1 MTIKHNRL
9 QHFSRLLCGIVL
21 LCLAACQ
28 GKRESSGSEILYN
41 FRSVDITPDEPVLL
55 AGFANREGA
64 SASIHRRLKSSAM
77 VVKQDSAMACM
88 IFNDLM
94 ELAPEYVTEIKEK
107 ITQQTGLHGQ
117 YIFIMQSHSHSAPI
131 MDGMGLGWS
140 DANKRYLHSTIDSI
154 ADNAIAVITGTASFV
169 PAAFKIGTGTC
180 NINTNRRSV
189 DPETGE
195 AVIGKSEDGN
205 CDKTVKVLQV
215 TDKEGNTL
223 NTIFNYACHPVTLG
237 YKSRAVSSDFA
248 GSAEEVVA
256 RHFGGQALL
265 MTGASGDVNPV
276 NGLSANPAVADTEG
290 AKLGDAVNS
299 ATFITDS
306 IGNGLKVYN
315 LAVDLPYRD
324 TGITAAFIDE
334 QVKIKSAQK
343 TEFIHW
349 QKDVATWGGIMKKQ
363 LAEKGRLPA
372 VRHMQLGAL
381 KVGSTVI
388 VFTQGEFFNSY
399 QVKLRNKFPG
409 VDILFAGYTNG
420 EAGYVP
426 DGAAFALKGYE
437 VDQAYIYLREPSP
450 LKPETEKILD
460 AALEEAVRKVL

>member
-1 MTIKHNRL
+1 M
-9 QHFSRLLCGIVL
+9 IVL
-21 LCLAACQ
+21 HRKPRYLIGFLFWGAVFCTL
-28 GKRESSGSEILYN
+28 SSCGNTSPSADSSVLYS
-41 FRSVDITPDEPVLL
+41 FRTVDITPDEPVLL
-55 AGFANREGA
+55 AGYANREGV
-64 SASIHRRLKSSAM
+64 STSIHRRLKSSA
-77 VVKQDSAMACM
+77 VIFKQDSATVCL

-107 ITQQTGLHGQ
+107 ISGETGLDPQH
-117 YIFIMQSHSHSAPI
+117 IFILQSHSHSTPI

-140 DANKRYLHSTIDSI
+140 EANQRYRRRAIDSI
-154 ADNAIAVITGTASFV
+154 AANAIAALTTAASV
-169 PAAFKIGTGTC
+169 PAGFKIGTGTC
-180 NINTNRRSV
+180 SINTNRRSI

-195 AVIGKSEDGN
+195 AVIGVSEEGN
-205 CDKTVKVLQV
+205 CDRTVKILQV
-215 TDKEGNTL
+215 TDKEGRVL

-248 GSAEEVVA
+248 GSAEDLITK
-256 RHFGGQALL
+256 HFGGEALL

-276 NGLSANPAVADTEG
+276 NGLSANPTVADTEG
-290 AKLGDAVNS
+290 AKLGEAVTR
-299 ATFITDS
+299 AAFVTDS
-306 IGNGLKVYN
+306 FTSGLKVVN

-334 QVKIKSAQK
+334 QVRIKSAQK
-343 TEFIHW
+343 TEFVSW
-349 QKDVATWGGIMKKQ
+349 KKDVAAWGEIMKAH
-363 LAEKGRLPA
+363 LAEKGKLPA

-381 KVGSTVI
+381 KIGSTVI

-399 QVKLRNKFPG
+399 QVGLRNKFPG

-450 LKPETEKILD
+450 LQPETEKILNT
-460 AALEEAVRKVL
+460 ALEEIVRKLL